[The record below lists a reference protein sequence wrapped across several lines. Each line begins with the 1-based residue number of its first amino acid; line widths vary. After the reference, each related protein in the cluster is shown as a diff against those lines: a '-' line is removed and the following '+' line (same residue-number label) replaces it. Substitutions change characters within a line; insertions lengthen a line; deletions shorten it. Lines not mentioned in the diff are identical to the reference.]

1 MFPNWQYIKI
11 DKNRH
16 SKSTHF
22 KVRTSLYMSLL
33 IAQLAAPMVDL
44 NKKLTVMARTV
55 AISTWRFMDVP
66 SAMHE
71 GFLFSNSIMCL

>member
-44 NKKLTVMARTV
+44 NKKINCDGEDSGDLHLEIHGRTFGN
-55 AISTWRFMDVP
+55 A
-66 SAMHE
+66 
-71 GFLFSNSIMCL
+71 